1 MKIIVVLFMVTLCVG
16 PSLCVW
22 GKLKAKLTNS
32 SSTSPTMNRMG
43 VERRVGKPDEDKD
56 YEDEGAGS
64 LELDGIESTIING
77 TDQEERFYNKFPLHV
92 FMKKKRPFVSFSTVT
107 QTSTVT
113 ALITSSTVGL
123 CAKLVN
129 VTGPCRLRRGLWEE
143 DPIVLSF
150 EDDMDSIDEALS
162 PSKIFSIETTAM
174 PQDVAEERSGID
186 ANNNQNRRISV
197 RSGAVI
203 HSSKDDG
210 ESKDDDDG
218 NEGRFGFFG
227 LKKKFK
233 KKIKFITVITTT
245 VVTSTSTSTYYV
257 TISTKTFFIQLCT
270 PSPFPFNICNGRKKR
285 QAQLEEMNRASN
297 QNS

>member
-1 MKIIVVLFMVTLCVG
+1 MKIIVVLFMVMLCVG

-22 GKLKAKLTNS
+22 GKLKSKSTDTTN
-32 SSTSPTMNRMG
+32 TPTLERMG
-43 VERRVGKPDEDKD
+43 AERRVGKPVEDKD
-56 YEDEGAGS
+56 YDADEGAGS
-64 LELDGIESTIING
+64 IELDGIESTIING

-107 QTSTVT
+107 QTSTVI

-174 PQDVAEERSGID
+174 PEDVSRSDVD
-186 ANNNQNRRISV
+186 ANTNRNKRISV
-197 RSGAVI
+197 RSGALI
-203 HSSKDDG
+203 QSSKDDG
-210 ESKDDDDG
+210 ESRDDDDG

-245 VVTSTSTSTYYV
+245 VVTSTSTSTSYF
-257 TISTKTFFIQLCT
+257 TKSTKTFFIQLCT
-270 PSPFPFNICNGRKKR
+270 PSPFPFVICNGRKKR
-285 QAQLEEMNRASN
+285 QAELEELSRASN